1 MAMWLISG
9 ALVLAFVSYVVLPF
23 GLAWY
28 VPNLAARYG
37 VHFDVEQVRV
47 DPLGSRLRLSGV
59 RVATT
64 GDTSMEWS
72 SIETRVDL
80 AELLSGRLVLDDF
93 HLSEAT
99 LRAGGPSAGAGG
111 APPAMPP
118 AALPGDVSIGALV
131 VAEVELAMLTEA
143 LGRPVTIDWLR
154 ISSIDEAFRPDG
166 AEIEAHIALGAG
178 RCELRGRLELDATGW
193 ILDADADAK
202 GVPLGGLPE
211 VLGAGGSWRGRLDG
225 SGPVR
230 LVYSPLNGAFST
242 TAGGRWA
249 IDGLELGLGAT
260 RVSAARADWED
271 GVAFMT
277 FSEGTVDALSVDV
290 DVGLHDMDIA
300 VGDALEVGADA
311 LMLQIDASQAPATRL
326 SISGD
331 SPEVRFSGKGGAFE
345 GIEAEGTNLAS
356 LVALT
361 FSGGIGIEI
370 DRLTADALATR
381 LPAGRSVDAE
391 RIALE
396 RAVVGLD
403 ESVVSV
409 TVATAERLDWHG
421 VGAPGH
427 AGTANRVAMRGFEQR
442 ANGEFRLALGS
453 AKAVEERIGDSDLQ
467 VRDVELDSAS
477 LSPAGAFAAGGVR
490 ASEAWLM
497 GGASTLVLEGLSLE
511 GVERDEKGMTSAA
524 SGRVQVVDHTL
535 MGRSSV
541 VGSGFELTG
550 ASVAGEA
557 WEAAHVRFGQ
567 MDVETGV
574 ASYTL
579 RGLGLVDA
587 EGAGARASAR
597 LARLGALE
605 HGFGGNRIVL
615 EDLNAF
621 APAWREGAGEAE
633 AIEAASLTLDAVDG
647 NRWRSSGWRL
657 TGVESAASGGAS
669 AQAASLESL
678 TLNAEDDSM
687 AAAQGIELGGLS
699 FGDGYTAASA
709 SASIGRTH
717 YRAGNG
723 QVVDVI
729 GLRANA
735 LEWSRGSLLAGYGAA
750 PLMSVVAPPV
760 SASFDTLEFASVAFG
775 AGGVQRLDSLESGSS
790 RGTVGPVLEWSTG
803 RLEVGG
809 YLASAPAETGLDF
822 IEALDVEVRRAEGE
836 VRLGA
841 GRLSALDARIDSSG
855 TTAFASAQAHGIVLR
870 AAAGSASTSARV
882 IQASRMTVGES
893 AMEIGSVEISALD
906 STIGVTE
913 RGDWE
918 LPVLPIGTGGGPQ
931 SSFRVRID
939 EVRTSD
945 TASVVGLVDR
955 TTMPH
960 FEARIDI
967 ADATLRGIDSAAIGT
982 PAHFSVEAA
991 AGIFTDLRA
1000 DGVVVPTLTGTDV
1013 NLNAAIRGLSLP
1025 DLSPYSRLH
1034 LGQEIEDGLADV
1046 RLDLTVRTSDL
1057 EGIAEV
1063 TMREFA
1069 LGGPGLPGDSPGD
1082 SSGLGV
1088 ALASLEDGQGAIV
1101 LKAPLRGELDSP
1113 DFDLDG
1119 LLTRSLASAAL
1130 DTAGTLPEAGTSP
1143 EAQ

>member
-1 MAMWLISG
+1 MWLISG
-9 ALVLAFVSYVVLPF
+9 VLVLAFVSYVVLPF

-28 VPNLAARYG
+28 VPHLAARYG

-47 DPLGSRLRLSGV
+47 DPFRSRLRLSGV

-64 GDTSMEWS
+64 GDAFMEWS

-80 AELLSGRLVLDDF
+80 AELLSGRLALDDF

-99 LRAGGPSAGAGG
+99 LHAGGRPAGASG
-111 APPAMPP
+111 APPAVLP

-131 VAEVELAMLTEA
+131 VAEVELATLSEA
-143 LGRPVTIDWLR
+143 LGRPVTIDWLQV
-154 ISSIDEAFRPDG
+154 SSIDEAFGPDG
-166 AEIEAHIALGAG
+166 AEVEIHVAVGAG
-178 RCELRGRLELDATGW
+178 RCELQGRLNLDATGW
-193 ILDADADAK
+193 ILDADANAK
-202 GVPLGGLPE
+202 ELPLDGFPE
-211 VLGAGGSWRGRLDG
+211 VLGADGSWRGSLDG

-230 LVYSPLNGAFST
+230 LVYSPVNGAFSAT
-242 TAGGRWA
+242 GDGRWA
-249 IDGLELGLGAT
+249 IDELELGLDGT
-260 RVSAARADWED
+260 EVSAARVDWD
-271 GVAFMT
+271 GVAFMV
-277 FSEGTVDALSVDV
+277 FSEGIVDALSVDV
-290 DVGLHDMDIA
+290 EVGLHDVD
-300 VGDALEVGADA
+300 VDVDDAIQIGTDA
-311 LMLQIDASQAPATRL
+311 LMLQIDVSQASANRL

-345 GIEAEGTNLAS
+345 GIEAEVANLAS

-361 FSGGIGIEI
+361 FADGIGIEV

-391 RIALE
+391 QIALE
-396 RAVVGLD
+396 RAVMKLD
-403 ESVVSV
+403 ESIVSV

-421 VGAPGH
+421 ISAPGH
-427 AGTANRVAMRGFEQR
+427 AGTANRVAMHGLEQG

-453 AKAVEERIGDSDLQ
+453 VRAVEERIGDSDLRM
-467 VRDVELDSAS
+467 RDVELESTS

-490 ASEAWLM
+490 ISETWLM
-497 GGASTLVLEGLSLE
+497 GGTSTLVLEGLSLE
-511 GVERDEKGMTSAA
+511 GIEQDEKGVIGAA

-550 ASVAGEA
+550 ASVAGDA
-557 WEAAHVRFGQ
+557 WEAADVRFGQ
-567 MDVETGV
+567 MDVETGT

-579 RGLGLVDA
+579 RELGLVDA
-587 EGAGARASAR
+587 RGEGVRASAR

-615 EDLNAF
+615 EDLYAI
-621 APAWREGAGEAE
+621 APEWREGAGEAE
-633 AIEAASLTLDAVDG
+633 AIEAAALTLDAVDG

-657 TGVESAASGGAS
+657 TGVETAASGGAS
-669 AQAASLESL
+669 ARAASLESL

-687 AAAQGIELGGLS
+687 AAAQGIELGGLT
-699 FGDGYTAASA
+699 FGDGYTAASS

-717 YRAGNG
+717 YRAGSG

-735 LEWSRGSLLAGYGAA
+735 LEWNRGTLLAGHGAA

-760 SASFDTLEFASVAFG
+760 SASFDTLEFASVLFG
-775 AGGVQRLDSLESGSS
+775 AGGVKRLDSLESGSS
-790 RGTVGPVLEWSTG
+790 RGRVGPALEWSTG

-809 YLASAPAETGLDF
+809 YLASAPVETVLDV
-822 IEALDVEVRRAEGE
+822 IEALDVEVRGAEGE

-841 GRLSALDARIDSSG
+841 IRLSALDARIDSSG
-855 TTAFASAQAHGIVLR
+855 TTEFASAQAHGIALR
-870 AAAGSASTSARV
+870 DASGRESTFARML
-882 IQASRMTVGES
+882 QASRMTVGES

-918 LPVLPIGTGGGPQ
+918 LPALPIGIGGGPR
-931 SSFRVRID
+931 SSFRIRID
-939 EVRTSD
+939 EARTSD
-945 TASVVGLVDR
+945 SASVVGLVDR
-955 TTMPH
+955 TTVPH

-967 ADATLRGIDSAAIGT
+967 ANATLRGIDSAAIGT

-1013 NLNAAIRGLSLP
+1013 DLNAAIRGLSLP

-1034 LGQEIEDGLADV
+1034 LGQDIEDGHADV

-1057 EGIAEV
+1057 EGTAEV
-1063 TMREFA
+1063 MMREFA
-1069 LGGPGLPGDSPGD
+1069 LGGAGPPGASPGLGA
-1082 SSGLGV
+1082 
-1088 ALASLEDGQGAIV
+1088 ALTSLEDEHGAIM
-1101 LKAPLRGELDSP
+1101 LKASLRGELDSP

-1119 LLTRSLASAAL
+1119 LLIRSLAGAAPG
-1130 DTAGTLPEAGTSP
+1130 TAETLPEA
-1143 EAQ
+1143 E